1 MDFFIFF
8 TIIEIVAILIVISI
22 HEFAHAWAANYL
34 GDPTAK
40 INGRLSLNPFA
51 HLDLVGTLMFVFFK
65 IGWGK
70 PVPFNPN
77 NLENP
82 RKGSA
87 LIALAGP
94 ASNFFTA
101 MLLALPLR
109 LLMTSNVEALMPV
122 AYLVG
127 AIFNFSI
134 VLMAFN
140 LLPIPPLDGSKILM
154 LVLPRRLYQKYDQ
167 YLEGGMTYFI
177 VFILVDYFMLGRLFG
192 FSIIGTVIGTVFD
205 FFKYLILLGT

>member
-1 MDFFIFF
+1 MDFFILF

-101 MLLALPLR
+101 ILLALPLR
-109 LLMTSNVEALMPV
+109 LLTTSNVEALMPV

-154 LVLPRRLYQKYDQ
+154 LVLPKRMYQKYDQ
-167 YLEGGMTYFI
+167 YLEGGMTYFV
-177 VFILVDYFMLGRLFG
+177 VFILVDYFMLGRMFG

>member
-1 MDFFIFF
+1 MDFFILF

-101 MLLALPLR
+101 ILLALPLR
-109 LLMTSNVEALMPV
+109 LLTTSNVEALMPV

-154 LVLPRRLYQKYDQ
+154 LVLPKRMYQKYDQ